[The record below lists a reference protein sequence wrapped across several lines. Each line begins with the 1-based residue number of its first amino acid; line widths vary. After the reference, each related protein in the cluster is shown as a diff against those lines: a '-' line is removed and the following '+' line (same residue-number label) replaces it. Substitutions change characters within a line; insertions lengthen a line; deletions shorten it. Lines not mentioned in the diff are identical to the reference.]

1 MNEYSQIDNAKA
13 YQLSIINEAKEA
25 LREAIKAKDALQ
37 VKQWGLGDV
46 EAEPLPSEEYR
57 IAQIESQAL
66 VNVKAT
72 LLVDIMDV
80 YTRGWV

>member
-1 MNEYSQIDNAKA
+1 MNEYSQIDNTKA

-25 LREAIKAKDALQ
+25 LREAIKAKDAVQ
-37 VKQWGLGDV
+37 AKQWGLGDV

-57 IAQIESQAL
+57 IAQIEAQAL

-80 YTRGWV
+80 YTRGWA

>member
-25 LREAIKAKDALQ
+25 LREAIKAKSDVQA
-37 VKQWGLGDV
+37 KQWGLGDV
-46 EAEPLPSEEYR
+46 EADPLPSEEYN
-57 IAQIESQAL
+57 IAQIEAQAL

-72 LLVDIMDV
+72 VLVDIMDV
-80 YTRGWV
+80 YTRNWA